1 MVWML
6 ISMRKLL
13 NTLYIT
19 NENFYL
25 SRERENVVIRNEE
38 KIIRRFPIH
47 ILEGIVCFNY
57 TGVSPG
63 LIQLCNDNKISIT
76 FLTPNG
82 RFQGKF
88 IGITNGNVLLRRE
101 QYRIADDDRSLTI
114 AKNCIEAKIINSRK
128 VFLRLRRDHLDFNHE
143 PITELIE
150 YFKLQTIKVRDCNN
164 KDSLRGV
171 EGDVAR
177 SYFQNFDELILS
189 QKEDFKFI
197 LRSRRPPL
205 NRVNAMLSFLYSM
218 LTYEVQAALE
228 TVGLD
233 SYVGFFHVD
242 RPGRPGLALD
252 LIEELRAYL
261 VDRLV
266 VTMVNRNQISTN
278 DFEEKENQ
286 AVLLNDK
293 GREKILSQWQKR
305 KQQEIIHPFIKEKIP
320 IGLIPYVQ
328 AQLLARHIRGDL
340 EAYPPFIS

>member
-1 MVWML
+1 ML
-6 ISMRKLL
+6 INMRKLL

-19 NENFYL
+19 NENYYL
-25 SRERENVVIRNEE
+25 SRERENIVIRAEE
-38 KIIRRFPIH
+38 KVIRRFPIH
-47 ILEGIVCFNY
+47 ILEGVVCFNY

-63 LIQLCNDNKISIT
+63 VIQLCNDNQISIT

-88 IGITNGNVLLRRE
+88 IGLTNGNVLLRRDK
-101 QYRIADDDRSLTI
+101 YRIADDERSLDI

-128 VFLRLRRDHLDFNHE
+128 VFLRLRRDHLKESNE
-143 PITELIE
+143 AITSLID
-150 YFKLQTIKVRDCNN
+150 YFKLQAIKIRECND
-164 KDSLRGV
+164 KDSLRGI

-177 SYFQNFDELILS
+177 NYFQNFDELILT
-189 QKEDFKFI
+189 QKEDFKFV
-197 LRSRRPPL
+197 LRTRRPPL

-233 SYVGFFHVD
+233 SYVGFFHTD

-266 VTMVNRNQISTN
+266 VTMINRNQISKN

-293 GREKILSQWQKR
+293 GREKVLKQWQKR
-305 KQQEIIHPFIKEKIP
+305 KQQEILHPFIKEKIP

-328 AQLLARHIRGDL
+328 AQLLSRHIRGDI